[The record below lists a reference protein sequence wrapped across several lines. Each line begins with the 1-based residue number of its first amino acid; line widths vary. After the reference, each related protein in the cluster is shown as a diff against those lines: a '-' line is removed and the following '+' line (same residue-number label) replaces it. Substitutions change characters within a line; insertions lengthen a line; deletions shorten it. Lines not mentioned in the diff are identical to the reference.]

1 MTAGEFWVL
10 QDDDRMQLKEAFSFV
25 LMIRYHRVKG
35 QRIRA
40 AASIGTQRGEFLI
53 LFLSYSLYFR
63 APWDTLDPTIEYI
76 YSCGF
81 IVVYHIII
89 HLERC
94 CPTQIHQWAKI

>member
-10 QDDDRMQLKEAFSFV
+10 QDDDRMQLKEAFSLV

-40 AASIGTQRGEFLI
+40 AASRGTQCGELLI
-53 LFLSYSLYFR
+53 FLSYFLCFR
-63 APWDTLDPTIEYI
+63 APRDTLDPTIEYI

-81 IVVYHIII
+81 IITSLFI
-89 HLERC
+89 
-94 CPTQIHQWAKI
+94 